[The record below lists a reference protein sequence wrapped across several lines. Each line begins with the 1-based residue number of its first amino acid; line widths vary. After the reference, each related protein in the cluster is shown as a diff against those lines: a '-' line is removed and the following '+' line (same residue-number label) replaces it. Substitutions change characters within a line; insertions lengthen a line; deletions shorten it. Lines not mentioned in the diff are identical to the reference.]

1 MEPEVVQ
8 QVAAGSTI
16 IAFIVVFLLPI
27 SIWDSKTGQYYGYF
41 QWKAA
46 AVLLFT
52 AMYFGFLSYRA
63 GEETWETVGNV
74 FLHLG
79 MAVTGSRIYVEYVHH
94 HMHKVW
100 LHRRYHRLTGHAEAS
115 WKSAEVV
122 DGAPH
127 SRDAGID
134 GRAEKSE

>member
-1 MEPEVVQ
+1 MEEEVFR

-16 IAFIVVFLLPI
+16 IVFISIFLLPI

-41 QWKAA
+41 QWKAV

-63 GEETWETVGNV
+63 GEETWQTVGEV
-74 FLHLG
+74 ILYLG
-79 MAVTGSRIYVEYVHH
+79 MAVTGSRGYVEIAYH

-115 WKSAEVV
+115 WKSAT
-122 DGAPH
+122 A
-127 SRDAGID
+127 
-134 GRAEKSE
+134 AEEI

>member
-1 MEPEVVQ
+1 MEEEVFR
-8 QVAAGSTI
+8 QVAAGSTM
-16 IAFIVVFLLPI
+16 IAFISVFLLPI
-27 SIWDSKTGQYYGYF
+27 SIWDSKTGQYYGFF

-63 GEETWETVGNV
+63 GEETWETVGEV
-74 FLHLG
+74 FLYLG
-79 MAVTGSRIYVEYVHH
+79 MAVTGSRIYVEYAHH
-94 HMHKVW
+94 HLHKVW

-115 WKSAEVV
+115 WKSAAVT
-122 DGAPH
+122 DGATH

-134 GRAEKSE
+134 RRADQS